1 MFSMKSL
8 PRLSRR
14 VTSKST
20 EDFRS
25 NEQGPGAGRQ
35 ETKNP
40 KTRTSAG
47 TQLSPDC
54 SGIFNHLRKMRKDLV
69 EVTKSGIMKLV
80 CVLQEARGHDQEK
93 KPVLSCT
100 SLLLSL
106 DVGQGG

>member
-14 VTSKST
+14 VTRKST

-25 NEQGPGAGRQ
+25 NEQGPGARRQ

-47 TQLSPDC
+47 TQLSRLPRN
-54 SGIFNHLRKMRKDLV
+54 FQPLKEN
-69 EVTKSGIMKLV
+69 
-80 CVLQEARGHDQEK
+80 EK
-93 KPVLSCT
+93 RSC
-100 SLLLSL
+100 
-106 DVGQGG
+106 GGYKKWHHETGMCFAGGTRI